1 MKSSIKLILLCL
13 LMSGIGC
20 TRDEEPNNSGVFQV
34 TVVGKGID
42 CGSLLVIDFEQDDQS
57 GIDVITGTSEWLRFY
72 AYNLDMKY
80 NQPGKILKVTARKT
94 KDEELS
100 PCTHL
105 GPTYPWITI
114 LNVEE

>member
-1 MKSSIKLILLCL
+1 MKISILLILLCL
-13 LMSGIGC
+13 MMAGIGC
-20 TRDEEPNNSGVFQV
+20 TRDEEPNNIGVFEV

-57 GIDVITGTSEWLRFY
+57 RINAIAGTSEWLRFY

-94 KDEELS
+94 KDGELRL
-100 PCTHL
+100 CRTL
-105 GPTYPWITI
+105 GPGYPWITI
-114 LNVEE
+114 LNVDE